1 MALHSLKT
9 FKPILFPKTYPHLLF
24 PKRFNSPTP
33 LTLVLNLFNLSHIN
47 KINISIN
54 EHLNLKLVSSIF
66 IFFQNKT
73 FKKLWKIVFISYN
86 KLFSFLNCLMF
97 CQFFFFSFRFLESK
111 GHNKKGIF
119 ENMFCNSK
127 SLITSSRIFFHS
139 LAQKR
144 GARWKGKN
152 QITFF
157 MVFFKITYFQRCLA
171 CIGCFGLFTK
181 SSILPSQW
189 QGL

>member
-127 SLITSSRIFFHS
+127 SLVTSSRLFFHIF
-139 LAQKR
+139 AQKKGL
-144 GARWKGKN
+144 GAKGK
-152 QITFF
+152 
-157 MVFFKITYFQRCLA
+157 
-171 CIGCFGLFTK
+171 TK
-181 SSILPSQW
+181 LPFSW
-189 QGL
+189 SFLK